1 MTSAHGIRRW
11 ALLAFGAALAGTTA
25 RATTDLARGLDCY
38 QAGRYAEAR
47 RLLRAAEIS
56 RPADPDL
63 EFHLGRLALWF
74 DDAGEALTR
83 LERAVAADP
92 GDARLH
98 NALGDAYGLAATAA
112 PLWRKPGLARRCL
125 AAYERAARL
134 EPRQPAYRWSLLG
147 FHALAPRLAG
157 GDRDE
162 ARRQAAALAELDEV
176 EGRIARAT
184 LALLAQRPDEAFAEF
199 EPVLKRHQD
208 DPRALYQFG
217 RCADLAR
224 TRQREGIAALERCL
238 ELPLPPDADASTL
251 ALIHHRLGNLW
262 AQVGEP
268 ARAAAAHAAA
278 TRAQPDFNLAKLQL
292 RR

>member
-25 RATTDLARGLDCY
+25 RATTGLARGLDCY

-47 RLLRAAEIS
+47 RLLRAAEAG

-63 EFHLGRLALWF
+63 EFHLGRIALWF

-83 LERAVAADP
+83 LERAITSDP

-98 NALGDAYGLAATAA
+98 NALGDAYGLAATTA

-125 AAYERAARL
+125 AAYERAAHL
-134 EPRQPAYRWSLLG
+134 EPRRPAYRWSLLG
-147 FHALAPRLAG
+147 FHAVAPRLAG

-162 ARRQAAALAELDEV
+162 ARRQAAALAELDEA

-184 LALLAQRPDEAFAEF
+184 LALLAQRPDAAFAEF
-199 EPVLKRHQD
+199 EPFLKQNPD
-208 DPRALYQFG
+208 DPLALYQFG

-224 TRQREGIAALERCL
+224 TRQREGIVALERCL
-238 ELPLPPDADASTL
+238 ELPPPPDADASTV

-268 ARAAAAHAAA
+268 ARAAAAHAAT

>member
-1 MTSAHGIRRW
+1 MTYAHGIRRW
-11 ALLAFGAALAGTTA
+11 ALLAFGAALAGSTA
-25 RATTDLARGLDCY
+25 RASTDFVRGLDCY

-47 RLLRAAEIS
+47 RLLRAAES
-56 RPADPDL
+56 LRPADVEV
-63 EFHLGRLALWF
+63 EFHLGRIALWF
-74 DDAGEALTR
+74 DDAGEAIAR
-83 LERAVAADP
+83 LERAVASEP

-98 NALGDAYGLAATAA
+98 NALGDAYGLAATSA

-125 AAYERAARL
+125 AAYERAAAL
-134 EPRQPAYRWSLLG
+134 QPQQPAFRWSLLG

-157 GDRDE
+157 GDRDK
-162 ARRQAAALAELDEV
+162 ARQQAAELAELDAS

-184 LALLAQRPDEAFAEF
+184 LALIEHRPEAAFAEF
-199 EPVLKRHQD
+199 ETVLRQCPD
-208 DPRALYQFG
+208 DPVALYQFG
-217 RCADLAR
+217 RCADLGR
-224 TRQREGIAALERCL
+224 TRQREGIVALERCL
-238 ELPLPPDADASTL
+238 ELPPPLEADASTL

-278 TRAQPDFNLAKLQL
+278 TRTQPDFNLAKLQL

>member
-11 ALLAFGAALAGTTA
+11 ALLAFGAALAGSTA
-25 RATTDLARGLDCY
+25 RATTEIARGLDCY
-38 QAGRYAEAR
+38 QSGRYAEAR
-47 RLLRAAEIS
+47 RLLRAAETG
-56 RPADPDL
+56 RPADVDL

-74 DDAGEALTR
+74 DDAGEALAR
-83 LERAVAADP
+83 LERAVAAEP

-98 NALGDAYGLAATAA
+98 NALGDAYGLAATTA

-125 AAYERAARL
+125 AAYERAANL
-134 EPRQPAYRWSLLG
+134 EPRHPAYRWSLLG
-147 FHALAPRLAG
+147 FHALAPRLVG
-157 GDRDE
+157 GERAE
-162 ARRQAAALAELDEV
+162 ALRQAEVLAGLDEM

-184 LALLAQRPDEAFAEF
+184 LALLDKSPEAAFAEF
-199 EPVLKRHQD
+199 EAVLRERPD
-208 DPRALYQFG
+208 DPSALYHFG

-224 TRQREGIAALERCL
+224 TRQHEGIAALERCL
-238 ELPLPPDADASTL
+238 QLPPPPDADASTL
-251 ALIHHRLGNLW
+251 ALVHHRLGNLW
-262 AQVGEP
+262 EQVGDP